1 MIMKRQMLILM
12 CAFILGA
19 PALAMSGHRT
29 TASATLSDVNGKM
42 VGTAKAIRRG
52 AGIAITVKVNG
63 LPAGE
68 RGIHIHT
75 TGKCEAPG
83 FQSAGGH
90 WNPQSRQHGRDNPMG
105 AHHGDLP
112 NISVNSAGRGSLTF
126 IVPNATIEGEGG
138 LLDADGAAIVIHEK
152 ADDYRTDPT
161 GNSGGRLICGVFAKR

>member
-1 MIMKRQMLILM
+1 MKKQILIMT
-12 CAFILGA
+12 CALA
-19 PALAMSGHRT
+19 LATPALAMSGYRT
-29 TASATLSDVNGKM
+29 AASATLLDANGKP
-42 VGTAKAIRRG
+42 VGTAKAVRRG
-52 AGIAITVKVNG
+52 TGIAVTVKVSG
-63 LPAGE
+63 LSAGE

-112 NISVNSAGRGSLTF
+112 NITLNDAGRGSLTF
-126 IVPNATIEGEGG
+126 VVPNAVIEGEGG

-161 GNSGGRLICGVFAKR
+161 GNSGGRVVCGVFARN

>member
-1 MIMKRQMLILM
+1 MKRTIVMLT
-12 CAFILGA
+12 CAFALAA
-19 PALAMSGHRT
+19 PALAMSDHRA
-29 TASATLSDVNGKM
+29 TASATLSDVNGKK
-42 VGTAKAIRRG
+42 VGTVKAVRRG
-52 AGIAITVKVNG
+52 TGIAVTVKVSG
-63 LPAGE
+63 LSAGE

-112 NISVNSAGRGSLTF
+112 NIVLNSTGRGSLTF
-126 IVPNATIEGEGG
+126 IVPNAAIEGEGG
-138 LLDADGAAIVIHEK
+138 LLDADGAALVIHEK

-161 GNSGGRLICGVFAKR
+161 GNSGGRVVCGVFNRK